1 MLIARPA
8 KRDAKTRF
16 AADARVD
23 YFRDGEP
30 IGGLV
35 YAIGPET
42 ATITLGGE
50 VFRFARERPRK
61 DEALTQAGIRVAL
74 GKVKPPP
81 NPILLTD
88 ASGRMLAKAL
98 ETGRGSAIAMGED
111 RFELRRHSVFSRRF
125 DLYREGGSTPL
136 GSVGQKSMFS
146 TELTSDLPPEAPELL
161 QAFLFALLFD
171 MTFVSLDRSSH
182 WSG

>member
-1 MLIARPA
+1 
-8 KRDAKTRF
+8 
-16 AADARVD
+16 
-23 YFRDGEP
+23 
-30 IGGLV
+30 
-35 YAIGPET
+35 
-42 ATITLGGE
+42 
-50 VFRFARERPRK
+50 
-61 DEALTQAGIRVAL
+61 
-74 GKVKPPP
+74 
-81 NPILLTD
+81 
-88 ASGRMLAKAL
+88 MLAKAL